1 MAKSSAVIEKDIVQ
15 AGARGRTQAEIRA
28 RVLDLSGPALV
39 EMFLVTFVSMAD
51 MMMVGRVGPAAVTS
65 VGLTNQPMMFFQ
77 AVFMA
82 LNVGTTALV
91 ARSIGAGNREQANEA
106 ARQTLIFTT
115 VLGLLM
121 SAIAYF
127 GADWVM
133 RFMGAEP
140 DVIRMGVPYFQIV
153 GAGLIFNTLSM
164 SAAASLR
171 GAGDTRSP
179 MTVNITSNLLNL
191 VGNYAFIYGHFG
203 APAMGVF
210 GAGLSTTLSRAVGTA
225 YFLYLIFSG
234 KRGIHLRL
242 RDKYRINWDILR
254 RIFVVGL
261 PTGIEQII
269 LRGGQVTFARV
280 VAGLGTVGFA
290 AHQIGMNILSLSFM
304 PGQAFA
310 IGATTLVGQNLGAK
324 DPEGAEQC
332 AAEARRIGLLVAG
345 SMAVI
350 FFFFG
355 RYLAW
360 MYTDDV
366 TVMANTALVLKIYAL
381 IQPAQSTAF
390 ILAGALRG
398 AGDTKWPLYATAGG
412 VWLARVALAALFINV
427 FHWGLVGAWLG
438 MAGDQLGRTAVISSR
453 FKSGRWKLAKV

>member
-1 MAKSSAVIEKDIVQ
+1 MAKPLEETE
-15 AGARGRTQAEIRA
+15 GRPRAKAEIRA
-28 RVLDLSGPALV
+28 RVLGLAGPALV
-39 EMFLVTFVSMAD
+39 EMFLVSFVSMAD

-91 ARSIGAGNREQANEA
+91 ARSIGAGDHRLTNEA

-115 VLGLLM
+115 ILGLLM
-121 SAIAYF
+121 SAVAYL
-127 GADWVM
+127 GAGWVM
-133 RFMGAEP
+133 RFMGAEQ
-140 DVIRMGVPYFQIV
+140 DVIEIGVPYFQAM
-153 GAGLIFNTLSM
+153 GLGLIFNTLSM
-164 SAAASLR
+164 AAAAALR
-171 GAGDTRSP
+171 GAGDTKSP
-179 MTVNITSNLLNL
+179 MTVNITSNVLNL
-191 VGNYAFIYGHFG
+191 IGCYTLIYGHFG
-203 APAMGVF
+203 APALGVL
-210 GAGLSTTLSRAVGTA
+210 GAGISTTLSRAVGTVL
-225 YFLYLIFSG
+225 FLYLMFSG
-234 KRGIHLRL
+234 GRGIHIGL
-242 RDKYRINWDILR
+242 RDKYRIDWSIMR
-254 RIFVVGL
+254 RIFAVGF
-261 PTGIEQII
+261 PTGIEQVI

-310 IGATTLVGQNLGAK
+310 IGATTLVGQNLGAR
-324 DPEGAEQC
+324 DPRGAEKC

-345 SMAVI
+345 SMAVML
-350 FFFFG
+350 FFFG

-360 MYTDDV
+360 MYTNDA
-366 TVMANTALVLKIYAL
+366 TVMASTALVLKIYAL
-381 IQPAQSTAF
+381 CQPAQSTAF

-412 VWLARVALAALFINV
+412 VWFLRVALAALFINV
-427 FHWGLVGAWLG
+427 FDWGLVGAWLG

-453 FKSGRWKLAKV
+453 FKSGRWKLARV